1 MEWEEFYNLFLSKED
16 TFEAD
21 NFIFLKS
28 YGSSDE
34 VLKVA
39 AAFEDESHRLA
50 FLTSAHRFGTV
61 YQPSDFQLLSKYL
74 KDRKLCD
81 YILSSSKRKYTKDE
95 LKLVEEY
102 VSKEAIQYVANQN
115 GFEYFEDNP
124 FIKHIP
130 PQKDIPYQ
138 EEPKLHAG
146 SILKGLFAGVA
157 IFGGIF
163 LGAIFHSASEKS
175 KPRVC
180 NGDCTNCPPHF
191 GYRYGRWYYGHDHV
205 GRCEF
210 GGNRG
215 SGRID

>member
-81 YILSSSKRKYTKDE
+81 YILEKALNKKYPDSA
-95 LKLVEEY
+95 KLAPLDDKME
-102 VSKEAIQYVANQN
+102 ITANK
-115 GFEYFEDNP
+115 YISD
-124 FIKHIP
+124 
-130 PQKDIPYQ
+130 
-138 EEPKLHAG
+138 
-146 SILKGLFAGVA
+146 
-157 IFGGIF
+157 
-163 LGAIFHSASEKS
+163 
-175 KPRVC
+175 
-180 NGDCTNCPPHF
+180 
-191 GYRYGRWYYGHDHV
+191 
-205 GRCEF
+205 RCKK
-210 GGNRG
+210 
-215 SGRID
+215 